1 MSKSEEALAPI
12 RKAITVH
19 VPPKRAFDVFTKE
32 MNRWWPA
39 EYTAFPRETIVIEP
53 KRGGRWF
60 ERGTEGSE
68 GNTGKVLDWQAPE
81 RVLLAWQVDGR
92 WKYDPDLITELDVR
106 FIGYGYGGTMGHLE
120 RRTVMVFGP
129 VADPSGDWGVGI
141 VRVEDEAAV
150 RALEAGDPAV
160 TTLGFRYEI
169 LPMPVAIMRD

>member
-1 MSKSEEALAPI
+1 MSETPPPI
-12 RKAITVH
+12 LHFFLCRLI
-19 VPPKRAFDVFTKE
+19 PPRPNFAATMSADERAVMQKHGVY
-32 MNRWWPA
+32 W
-39 EYTAFPRETIVIEP
+39 
-53 KRGGRWF
+53 
-60 ERGTEGSE
+60 
-68 GNTGKVLDWQAPE
+68 
-81 RVLLAWQVDGR
+81 
-92 WKYDPDLITELDVR
+92 
-106 FIGYGYGGTMGHLE
+106 MGHLE